1 MRQRQSFGE
10 ILFDLFNHCV
20 LLLLALSTTYP
31 LLFVIAN
38 SFSGNGPLIRAEVFL
53 WPKEFTVEGYRNIY
67 LDGGIFLAYY
77 NTLWYTV
84 VGTIVNVVM
93 TLIAAYPLSRKSYSL
108 RSPIMV
114 FLAITM
120 FFSGGMVPS
129 YILIKSLGLYNS
141 RWVMVI
147 PAAVGTF
154 YIIITRVFFQSN
166 IPEELTDAARIDGA
180 NGMQIFTRIAVPLS
194 KPIIAVLMLF
204 YGVGHWNNFMTPL
217 IYLPNPD
224 LHPLSLYLRRILVL
238 GTMNYETIEEYA
250 QLMKDVVL
258 VQAVTLRVK
267 YATIVV
273 TMLPIMCV
281 YPFLQKYFVKGVMI
295 GALKE

>member
-1 MRQRQSFGE
+1 
-10 ILFDLFNHCV
+10 
-20 LLLLALSTTYP
+20 
-31 LLFVIAN
+31 
-38 SFSGNGPLIRAEVFL
+38 
-53 WPKEFTVEGYRNIY
+53 
-67 LDGGIFLAYY
+67 
-77 NTLWYTV
+77 
-84 VGTIVNVVM
+84 
-93 TLIAAYPLSRKSYSL
+93 
-108 RSPIMV
+108 
-114 FLAITM
+114 
-120 FFSGGMVPS
+120 
-129 YILIKSLGLYNS
+129 
-141 RWVMVI
+141 
-147 PAAVGTF
+147 
-154 YIIITRVFFQSN
+154 
-166 IPEELTDAARIDGA
+166 
-180 NGMQIFTRIAVPLS
+180 MQIFTRIAVPLS

>member
-1 MRQRQSFGE
+1 
-10 ILFDLFNHCV
+10 
-20 LLLLALSTTYP
+20 
-31 LLFVIAN
+31 
-38 SFSGNGPLIRAEVFL
+38 
-53 WPKEFTVEGYRNIY
+53 
-67 LDGGIFLAYY
+67 
-77 NTLWYTV
+77 
-84 VGTIVNVVM
+84 
-93 TLIAAYPLSRKSYSL
+93 
-108 RSPIMV
+108 MV
-114 FLAITM
+114 FMAITM

-129 YILIKSLGLYNS
+129 YILIRSLGLYNS

-154 YIIITRVFFQSN
+154 YIIITRVFFQST

-180 NGMQIFTRIAVPLS
+180 HGMQIFTRIALPLS
-194 KPIIAVLMLF
+194 KPIIAVLILF

-224 LHPLSLYLRRILVL
+224 LQPLSLYLRRILVL
-238 GTMNYETIEEYA
+238 GTTNYSMQDY
-250 QLMKDVVL
+250 LNPLDDVVL
-258 VQAVTLRVK
+258 IQAITLRVK

-273 TMLPIMCV
+273 TMLPIMVV